1 MPYVLLIE
9 DNPLNAEV
17 VIFLLRS
24 INLEVKHTL
33 RGLEGAKMARQER
46 PALILMDYDLP
57 DVDGRTLA
65 LLLKKQLGDTD
76 APPIVAV
83 TAREGRYE
91 EKLAKQFGCA
101 AFVSKPIDDD
111 KFIALIQGLISLPQ
125 DRASKEKSTS
135 GNSETGDYQRTPSDP
150 PVV

>member
-1 MPYVLLIE
+1 MSYILLIE

-24 INLEVKHTL
+24 LNLEVRHTL
-33 RGLEGAKMARQER
+33 RGLEGAKLARQER

-57 DVDGRTLA
+57 DIDGRTLA
-65 LLLKKQLGDTD
+65 LLLKKQLGDTE

-91 EKLAKQFGCA
+91 ERLARQFGCV
-101 AFVSKPIDDD
+101 AFVSKPIDDE
-111 KFIALIQGLISLPQ
+111 KFIALVQRLLPFAPAPVAGSPEPPEQ
-125 DRASKEKSTS
+125 KHTAGDPS
-135 GNSETGDYQRTPSDP
+135 G
-150 PVV
+150 V